1 MYFYKNFEQMKTLLL
16 TLLGLF
22 TLYAPLNAQKIFSEG
37 QIKYDVYING
47 STKPEG
53 VFVISVKG
61 GMIKREISMNNGY
74 HNITLYNHQTGMTHS
89 LSLKGDQKYALE
101 MKAEE
106 VKLKNKRFEG
116 AKIDLSDEQKKLAG
130 LKCQDAEV
138 TYLNG
143 EKAKFSFTTELIP
156 MIETFNAMFPGL
168 KGIPLEYE
176 VKSSPTLNMKFVA
189 TLIDIKA
196 IDASIFQ
203 LPADYKIVTT
213 AELESMK

>member
-1 MYFYKNFEQMKTLLL
+1 MKTLLL

-106 VKLKNKRFEG
+106 VKLKNKRF
-116 AKIDLSDEQKKLAG
+116 
-130 LKCQDAEV
+130 
-138 TYLNG
+138 
-143 EKAKFSFTTELIP
+143 SF
-156 MIETFNAMFPGL
+156 
-168 KGIPLEYE
+168 
-176 VKSSPTLNMKFVA
+176 
-189 TLIDIKA
+189 
-196 IDASIFQ
+196 
-203 LPADYKIVTT
+203 
-213 AELESMK
+213 

>member
-106 VKLKNKRFEG
+106 VKLKNQRFE
-116 AKIDLSDEQKKLAG
+116 
-130 LKCQDAEV
+130 
-138 TYLNG
+138 G
-143 EKAKFSFTTELIP
+143 EKAKFSFTTDLIP

>member
-1 MYFYKNFEQMKTLLL
+1 MKTFLL
-16 TLLGLF
+16 TFIGLLIINLS
-22 TLYAPLNAQKIFSEG
+22 LNAQKIFSEG

-47 STKPEG
+47 GTKPEG
-53 VFVISVKG
+53 IFVISVKG
-61 GMIKREISMNNGY
+61 GMIKREIAMNNGY

-89 LSLKGDQKYALE
+89 LNLKGEQKYALE
-101 MKAEE
+101 MNAEE
-106 VKLKNKRFEG
+106 VKLKNQRFGG
-116 AKIDLSDEQKKLAG
+116 AKITLTNGQKKLAG
-130 LKCQDAEV
+130 LICQEAEV
-138 TYLNG
+138 IYTNG
-143 EKAKFSFTTELIP
+143 EKAKFSFTTDLIP